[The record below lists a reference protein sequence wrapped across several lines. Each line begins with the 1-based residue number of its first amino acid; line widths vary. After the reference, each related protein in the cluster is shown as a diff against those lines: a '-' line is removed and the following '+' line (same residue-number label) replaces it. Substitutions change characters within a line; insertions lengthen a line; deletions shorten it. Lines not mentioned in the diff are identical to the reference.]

1 MNQQTAERLY
11 HLLPAIYRQR
21 DAAQGE
27 PLRALMAVMETE
39 LEAIEADIE
48 GLYEN
53 WFIQTCDEWVVPYI
67 ADLLGISS
75 LTDRESTRLSHRSYV
90 AKTIAYRRRK
100 GVSAILESIALDVTG
115 WRSKIV
121 ECFDGVSVTQRVN
134 HVRSNKGRTLDIRNK
149 AVLEQLNS
157 PFDAFA
163 RTIDV
168 RRIASQYPIR
178 GQSNILNLG
187 LFVWRL
193 QSYPLQNSSAVDLG
207 GGHYVIH
214 PLGQDTPLFNRP
226 QTKTDITQR
235 TEAIH
240 LPCPLGV
247 EALAADLQ
255 EYKAQYQD
263 IATQQQPLNSKFYGP
278 DRSLYIIKDD
288 APVTPMQVVSLRLED
303 GQQPELGAGQIAIDV
318 ERGRLV
324 VPPPAENSASPRL
337 EISYCYGFSGDIGGG
352 PYDRHST
359 LTDLSAEKIWSVL
372 VGRKETLQTLEAAL
386 TNWESQT
393 ERQGVIRMT
402 DNSIYGSADRPVTIT
417 LPEASQLTLEASDG
431 TRSAIQSANIVV
443 IAMGAGAS
451 LTLNGLSIE
460 GRLTIQGK
468 LNLNLIHC
476 TVLGGIQAEPTVNL
490 QAAIAYSIVGALRL
504 PDRRG
509 SLTIQDSIVDSRPDA
524 KTIGEKATVFAIA
537 ANDAGDPAPLTRL
550 ERTTVFGLVNLGEL
564 ALASNVIFTA
574 PITVQRHHT
583 GSIRFSCVPI
593 DSVTPPRYRCQPDLA
608 LPDLAQEGEINE
620 GDRALLLQLTP
631 RFTSVTYGEPG
642 YAQLSQHCAEEIAA
656 GADDGSEIG
665 VFHLLHQ
672 PQRQAYLHLNLEEYV
687 PSGLDIGIF
696 YIT

>member
-1 MNQQTAERLY
+1 MNQQSAERLY
-11 HLLPAIYRQR
+11 HLLPSIYRQR
-21 DAAQGE
+21 DAVQGE
-27 PLRALMAVMETE
+27 PLRALLAVMETE
-39 LEAIEADIE
+39 LQAIEADIE

-53 WFIQTCDEWVVPYI
+53 WFIETCEEWVVPYI
-67 ADLLGISS
+67 ADLLGVSS
-75 LTDRESTRLSHRSYV
+75 LSDRESTRLSHRSYV
-90 AKTIAYRRRK
+90 ANTIAYRRRK
-100 GVSAILESIALDVTG
+100 GVSAILESITLDVTG

-134 HVRSNKGRTLDIRNK
+134 HVRSNKGNTLDIRNK
-149 AVLEQLNS
+149 AALDQLNS
-157 PFDAFA
+157 PFDSLSH
-163 RTIDV
+163 TVDV

-178 GQSNILNLG
+178 GQSNVLNLG

-207 GGHYVIH
+207 GGHYAIH

-240 LPCPLGV
+240 LPCPIGV
-247 EALAADLQ
+247 EAFTADLQ
-255 EYKAQYQD
+255 EYKAQSR
-263 IATQQQPLNSKFYGP
+263 NSKFYGP

-288 APVTPMQVVSLRLED
+288 APVPPMQVVSLRLED
-303 GQQPELGAGQIAIDV
+303 GQQYELGAGQIAIDV

-324 VPPPAENSASPRL
+324 VPPTAENSAPPRL

-359 LTDLSAEKIWSVL
+359 LADRSAEKIWSVL

-386 TNWESQT
+386 ATWESQP
-393 ERQGVIRMT
+393 ESQGVIRMT
-402 DNSIYGSADRPVTIT
+402 DNGIYGSADRRPVTIT

-431 TRSAIQSANIVV
+431 NRCAIQSANIVV
-443 IAMGAGAS
+443 TAMGAGAS
-451 LTLNGLSIE
+451 LTLNGLLIK
-460 GRLTIQGK
+460 GRLTIQGN

-490 QAAIAYSIVGALRL
+490 QATVAYSIVGALRL
-504 PDRRG
+504 PDQRG

-524 KTIGEKATVFAIA
+524 KTLGEKAAVFAIA
-537 ANDAGDPAPLTRL
+537 ANDIGDPAPLTTL
-550 ERTTVFGLVNLGEL
+550 ERTTVFGQVNLGEL

-583 GSIRFSCVPI
+583 GSIRFSYVPR

-608 LPDLAQEGEINE
+608 LPHLAQAGEINE
-620 GDRALLLQLTP
+620 SDRALLLQLTP

-642 YAQLSQHCAEEIAA
+642 YAQLSQHCAQEICA
-656 GADDGSEIG
+656 GADDGSEMG
-665 VFHLLHQ
+665 AFHLLHQ
-672 PQRQAYLHLNLEEYV
+672 PQRRAYLHLNLEEYV